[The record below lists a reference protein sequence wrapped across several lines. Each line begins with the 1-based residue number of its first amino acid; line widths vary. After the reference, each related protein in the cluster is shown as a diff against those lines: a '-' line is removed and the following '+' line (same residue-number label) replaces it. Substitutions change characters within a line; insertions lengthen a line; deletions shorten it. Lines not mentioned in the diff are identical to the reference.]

1 MKQRLVAK
9 QRSASEPVRR
19 DKASN
24 VIQFTPI
31 KTGGEKRDLG

>member
-1 MKQRLVAK
+1 MKQRLVTK
-9 QRSASEPVRR
+9 QRSALEPVKQ

-31 KTGGEKRDLG
+31 KMGGEKRDLG